1 MQSNWWQELERDL
14 EQQFD
19 SFLKNHPGQ
28 RELLEQEEHRAQQQR
43 RQSRL
48 QEIEAKAQALR
59 SELLVLS
66 EDIRAWRG
74 RVERA
79 QGANATDLASRAEV
93 HLGSLMGQGREKWQ
107 SLSVL
112 GEENRQLKEAIAKAE
127 QESPKPPP
135 SPPEAGHADLEEA
148 WKCFEAQQELE
159 RLRRE
164 KG

>member
-79 QGANATDLASRAEV
+79 QSANATDLASRAEV

-107 SLSVL
+107 SLAVL
-112 GEENRQLKEAIAKAE
+112 GEENRQLTEAIAKAE
-127 QESPKPPP
+127 QARPKPAPA
-135 SPPEAGHADLEEA
+135 SPEAGHAELEEA
-148 WKCFEAQQELE
+148 WKRFEAQQELE